1 MSSENKLDE
10 ARASARGILELE
22 DKDVANLFFEQQM
35 RRNLSRTVRR
45 LDRLIESGG
54 SDRALGEQ
62 ALKRL
67 GFDPNG

>member
-1 MSSENKLDE
+1 
-10 ARASARGILELE
+10 
-22 DKDVANLFFEQQM
+22 M